1 MNSYMKNKFVKSI
14 PSEVSI
20 KQTDRNLWEL
30 IRERLPQAPEDVWF
44 SQKVMNRLP
53 EKRKRQHMPL
63 AEKFCYIASLVFLIT
78 GWGATLINALRF
90 GLTPLTLTLAAILPA
105 ITLFCVFT
113 VAAPALRRT
122 FGGLWP

>member
-20 KQTDRNLWEL
+20 KQTDRKLREL
-30 IRERLPQAPEDVWF
+30 ICERLPQAPEDVWF

-53 EKRKRQHMPL
+53 EKRKRQH
-63 AEKFCYIASLVFLIT
+63 SLVFLIT

>member
-20 KQTDRNLWEL
+20 KQTDRKLREL
-30 IRERLPQAPEDVWF
+30 ICERLPQAPEDVWF

-105 ITLFCVFT
+105 ITLF
-113 VAAPALRRT
+113 
-122 FGGLWP
+122 